1 MNKSYIF
8 NLALTMSAI
17 SIVLFLLMAIL
28 GGGMFLNMGIG
39 LTAIALMIIVP
50 IIFLRRQRASANGV
64 LTFKE
69 AFLTA
74 FFGLAISAV
83 ISTTFSYLYVNYI
96 DTAYV
101 DSMINQQLE
110 TTMKFMEGNV
120 PEDKMVETLTEIET
134 KTRDGFTL
142 PGMLRNLGIYL
153 AVYAVLS
160 LILAAIF
167 KKQPEIVNASEDIID
182 N

>member
-1 MNKSYIF
+1 MNKSYII
-8 NLALTMSAI
+8 NLAITMSVI

-28 GGGMFLNMGIG
+28 GGGMFINLGIG
-39 LTAIALMIIVP
+39 VLGIVLMIIVP
-50 IIFLRRQRASANGV
+50 IIFLRKQRASANGF

-74 FFGLAISAV
+74 FLGLALSAV
-83 ISTTFSYLYVNYI
+83 ISTTFSYVYVSYI

-110 TTMKFMEGNV
+110 TTMKYMQGNM

-134 KTRDGFTL
+134 KTRYGFTL
-142 PGMLRNLGIYL
+142 PGMIRNFGIYI

-167 KKQPEIVNASEDIID
+167 KKQPQIVRSTEDIID